1 MATAFDVFVDVRSL
15 THEQWLEHRQTGIGG
30 SDAGAL
36 MGVHPYKSA
45 FAVWA
50 DKKGKLPPVEDNEA
64 MRQGRDLEDYV
75 AKRFEQATG
84 KKVRREYD
92 MLRSKAHP
100 YMIADLD
107 RRIIGEYAGLECKTS
122 KDIYLKR
129 YANGEYPIE
138 YYCQCLHYLAVTGF
152 DKWYLAVLIYGT
164 ELKVF
169 EINRAE
175 VEDDLQALITA
186 EEAFWRDSI
195 EGDVIPP
202 PDDLINTSR
211 ALSSVWPEGN
221 GAAICADD
229 DMDKMLCTLARARKK
244 RRALESEIRRLE
256 NQIKAEMGSTEWVY
270 GSELTVQ
277 WSTRRNTRLNREK
290 LKALY
295 PQVDM
300 DKVVD
305 VYEDRT
311 FTAKEVK

>member
-1 MATAFDVFVDVRSL
+1 MATAFEVFADVRSL
-15 THEQWLEHRQTGIGG
+15 THEQWLEHRKTGIGG

-36 MGVHPYKSA
+36 MGVHPYKGA

-50 DKKGKLPPVEDNEA
+50 DKKGKLPPAEDNEA

-84 KKVRREYD
+84 KRVRREYG

-100 YMIADLD
+100 CMVADLD
-107 RRIIGEYAGLECKTS
+107 RRIIGERAGLECKTS

-129 YANGEYPIE
+129 YANGEYPME

-202 PDDLINTSR
+202 PDDLANTSR
-211 ALSSVWPEGN
+211 ALTSVWPEGN
-221 GAAICADD
+221 GVAICADD
-229 DMDKMLCTLARARKK
+229 DMDKMLCRLAGARKK
-244 RRALESEIRRLE
+244 RKALESEIRRLE
-256 NQIKAEMGSTEWVY
+256 NQIKAEMGSTEWIY

-277 WSTRRNTRLNREK
+277 WSTGHNTRINRKK

-305 VYEDRT
+305 VYDERT
-311 FTAKEVK
+311 FVVREAK